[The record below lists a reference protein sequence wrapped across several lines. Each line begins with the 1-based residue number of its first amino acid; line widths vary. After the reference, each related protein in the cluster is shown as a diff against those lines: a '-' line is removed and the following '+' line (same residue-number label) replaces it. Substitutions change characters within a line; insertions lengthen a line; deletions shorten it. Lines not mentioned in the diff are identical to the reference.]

1 MPRLRVR
8 GKGEITRGKGHPA
21 GGRDGP
27 HGGLDLWRR
36 SAAPG
41 DAIIVREVSSLPL
54 PPSFHPLVPTCTSH
68 WPNPTKVS
76 CTGSLQASASCQEP
90 RLEGGEN

>member
-8 GKGEITRGKGHPA
+8 GRGETTRGDGHPA

-27 HGGLDLWRR
+27 PGGLDLWRR
-36 SAAPG
+36 PAAPG
-41 DAIIVREVSSLPL
+41 DAILVREVSSLPL
-54 PPSFHPLVPTCTSH
+54 PPFFRPPVPTCSSH
-68 WPNPTKVS
+68 WPSPTKVS

-90 RLEGGEN
+90 TLGEGEN